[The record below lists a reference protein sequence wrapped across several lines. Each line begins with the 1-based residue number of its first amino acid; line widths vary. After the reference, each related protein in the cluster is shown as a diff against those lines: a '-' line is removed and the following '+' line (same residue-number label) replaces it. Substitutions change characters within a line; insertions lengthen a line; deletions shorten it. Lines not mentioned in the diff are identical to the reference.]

1 MKIERDDLR
10 NQRNHYSSLFD
21 RHNGDSEAVASTSGA
36 EVSDQLARSRQPKT
50 APSIG
55 PNQSVHLAD
64 FPSVAGSTRSVSLVP
79 QQQGTSLVTRSRQ
92 NILLK
97 TCHKLLI
104 LLALALALS
113 TTLSIIYSKKRSDL
127 GGGFALGTFMLA
139 IVAIL
144 GSAFGAYHY
153 PHCECWK

>member
-1 MKIERDDLR
+1 
-10 NQRNHYSSLFD
+10 
-21 RHNGDSEAVASTSGA
+21 
-36 EVSDQLARSRQPKT
+36 
-50 APSIG
+50 
-55 PNQSVHLAD
+55 
-64 FPSVAGSTRSVSLVP
+64 
-79 QQQGTSLVTRSRQ
+79 
-92 NILLK
+92 
-97 TCHKLLI
+97 LI